1 MIVRIMTEGQYELDG
16 DQLESL
22 KHADEELL
30 VTVRN
35 NDAEGFRSH
44 LATALAVVRGG
55 QPVHASVLKESELV
69 LPAPDM
75 TVREARRLF
84 DEHQIL

>member
-35 NDAEGFRSH
+35 NDAEAFRSH

-55 QPVHASVLKESELV
+55 RPLHADVLKESELV

>member
-16 DQLESL
+16 DQLEQL

-35 NDAEGFRSH
+35 SDAEGFRSH
-44 LATALAVVRGG
+44 LETALAVVRGG
-55 QPVHASVLKESELV
+55 KPLDPSLLKESELV

-75 TVREARRLF
+75 TVHEARRLF

>member
-35 NDAEGFRSH
+35 NDAAGFQSH
-44 LATALAVVRGG
+44 LAVALDLVRQGR
-55 QPVHASVLKESELV
+55 PLHATMLQESELV

-75 TVREARRLF
+75 TVHEARRLF